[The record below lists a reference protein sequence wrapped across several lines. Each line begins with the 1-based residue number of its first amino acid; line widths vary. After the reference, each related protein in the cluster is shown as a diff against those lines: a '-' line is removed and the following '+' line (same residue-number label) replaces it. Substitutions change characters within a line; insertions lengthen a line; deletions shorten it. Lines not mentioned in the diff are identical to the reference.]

1 MAVKKANKE
10 EKKEVR
16 KFEYKPAEIG
26 VSKVREIKGKD
37 DCYRF
42 NLEINGVSIYGCS
55 YITYTNKEGKEDNF
69 IAFPQYKGSDG
80 NYYNTCWFPI
90 NDPAYRKEFEEIENQ
105 ISKLIES

>member
-1 MAVKKANKE
+1 MAVKKTNKE

-16 KFEYKPAEIG
+16 KVEYKPAEIN
-26 VSKVREIKGKD
+26 VSKVKEIKGKD

-55 YITYTNKEGKEDNF
+55 YITYVNKDGKEDNF
-69 IAFPQYKGSDG
+69 IAFPQYKGTDG

-90 NDPAYRKEFEEIENQ
+90 NDSAYSKEFQ
-105 ISKLIES
+105 LIEELIGKALEA